1 MEKFTN
7 KELEII
13 SNGLI
18 SLIGSAAKAKGFVT
32 DTASQNTIDDY
43 MKTLQTLNSKVCRM
57 DEVKVKSLSNYKLYG
72 TELICDDSSLKAF
85 SKSVYENCPL
95 EAIMEDSEE
104 RRDLILESV
113 GNALEDDISRTD
125 IDYEELLVKYKD
137 ELGDLF
143 FRMWDRGLKIPTVE
157 FLGEGAK
164 KFFNDIVYFF
174 VAVHYDELTNG
185 K

>member
-18 SLIGSAAKAKGFVT
+18 SLIVNAAKAKGLVT
-32 DTASQNTIDDY
+32 DTASQNSINDY
-43 MKTLQTLNSKVCRM
+43 MKTIQALNSKVCRV
-57 DEVKVKSLSNYKLYG
+57 DKVLSLSNYKLYG

-95 EAIMEDSEE
+95 EAIMEDSQE
-104 RRDLILESV
+104 RRDFILESV
-113 GNALEDDISRTD
+113 ENSLEDDISRTD
-125 IDYEELLVKYKD
+125 IDYEQLLLRYKD

-143 FRMWDRGLKIPTVE
+143 FRMWDRGLQIPTIE

-164 KFFNDIVYFF
+164 KFFNDVVYYFIV
-174 VAVHYDELTNG
+174 VHYDEFEKET
-185 K
+185 